1 MKIVTRRIESDIA
14 TDVYINASVT
24 PNLTLQEQ
32 ANELFS
38 GIRRVLESERAN
50 ILQERVFVTEDALE
64 TVRPIRKRIYGGYD
78 DGVEPAWLVVP
89 KGINGQIAGV
99 QVHALTSVEA
109 PKTLH
114 LGDCLCGRIIHS
126 GNIKYLT
133 VSCIRASEAG
143 QPINQMKAM
152 LEKAEAIL
160 KQEGFNLHSVPRT
173 WIWLKDIHTWYDDF
187 NRVRNSF
194 FNDHGLIGNSTAN
207 RMPASTGIGISP
219 GNGAIC
225 GMDLV
230 AVAGMGKPIDYLD
243 AGGNQDS
250 ALKYGSA
257 FSRASRV
264 RTPAGTTVF
273 VSGTAS
279 IDADGKSTNTGDV
292 SGQIEASICNVRSV
306 LRDMKC
312 RDEDVVQAVAYCE
325 TTEIEKVFLDQWSD
339 LAWPNLT
346 VIADICRDD
355 LLFEI
360 EATAVIAGASQA

>member
-1 MKIVTRRIESDIA
+1 MKIDTRRIESNIA
-14 TDVYINASVT
+14 TDVYINASVS
-24 PNLTLQEQ
+24 PNLTVQEQ

-38 GIRRVLESERAN
+38 GIRRVLESEKAN
-50 ILQERVFVTEDALE
+50 ILQERVFVTEDVQE
-64 TVRPIRKRIYGGYD
+64 TVRPIRKYVYGGRD

-89 KGINGQIAGV
+89 KGVNGHIAGV
-99 QVHALTSVEA
+99 QVHALTSLEA
-109 PKTLH
+109 PKVIR
-114 LGDCLCGRIIHS
+114 LGDSLCGRIIHA

-133 VSCIRASEAG
+133 VSCIRAPEAG
-143 QPINQMKAM
+143 QPINQMRAM

-160 KQEGFNLHSVPRT
+160 KQEGFSLHSVPRT

-194 FNDHGLIGNSTAN
+194 FTDHGLIGNGTAN
-207 RMPASTGIGISP
+207 KMPASTGIGISP
-219 GNGAIC
+219 GNGAVC

-230 AVAGMGKPIDYLD
+230 AVAGTDKPIDYLD

-264 RTPAGTTVF
+264 RAPAGATVF
-273 VSGTAS
+273 ISGTAS
-279 IDADGKSTNTGDV
+279 IDANGKSTNTGDA
-292 SGQIEASICNVRSV
+292 SGQIEATICNVRSV

-312 RDEDVVQAVAYCE
+312 CDEDVIQAVAYCE
-325 TTEIEKVFLDQWSD
+325 TTEIEKVFLDQWGD
-339 LAWPNLT
+339 LPWPNLT

-355 LLFEI
+355 LLFEV
-360 EATAVIAGASQA
+360 EATAVIAGARQT